1 MTFMHV
7 ACIHSTVCLSVRESE
22 RFTKQ
27 DLSPGLGV
35 WSQVL
40 GGEGGGVGGMKGRR
54 KRGWRE
60 TSLIIVK
67 GVFYGPWSRTG
78 LNKTPCHTAHPDSF
92 LSTLKRF
99 EV

>member
-40 GGEGGGVGGMKGRR
+40 GVKVGVGGNEGEEKEGMEGDKPYYSQ
-54 KRGWRE
+54 RGFLWPVEQDRPKQDSLPHSTSRLLPLNTE
-60 TSLIIVK
+60 TV
-67 GVFYGPWSRTG
+67 
-78 LNKTPCHTAHPDSF
+78 
-92 LSTLKRF
+92 
-99 EV
+99 